1 MEWWIYFHTKNNT
14 KEKRKL
20 IYFLAVI
27 PARVGH
33 GSGTAWRHQCCCC
46 FPVEI
51 ENNSSKQKDQKE
63 KQMNEWSNFKL
74 YTERW
79 ASLKCVTKKKWM
91 KRPVGSTRIS
101 RWLRWETREGW
112 PAIPVTTF
120 YQWIEEW
127 KEKTNLTL
135 IGGTMINL
143 LICNPCGCTDWS
155 ADRSNKT

>member
-1 MEWWIYFHTKNNT
+1 
-14 KEKRKL
+14 
-20 IYFLAVI
+20 
-27 PARVGH
+27 
-33 GSGTAWRHQCCCC
+33 
-46 FPVEI
+46 
-51 ENNSSKQKDQKE
+51 
-63 KQMNEWSNFKL
+63 
-74 YTERW
+74 
-79 ASLKCVTKKKWM
+79 M